1 MKINICTRIFLAF
14 AFCLGINLTINN
26 PANAKPTPRLLCEIR
41 EELCQRKEQNV
52 CIEEESCSEKTKS
65 VVKEVPPI
73 IRPNKFYCDRGE
85 NGIPTTF
92 VKTPQGTYP
101 VIRWVSNY
109 FLSAGYSPLTRCRQV
124 SDKFQFFYDDGR
136 LDYITTGI
144 VNRQPVVCVSGRK
157 GGPCQGV
164 LFTLKPQQSASE
176 TVQQLF
182 DIRVGASTGP
192 LYESGSRFYLNFND
206 YIEGLVKKRYDGS
219 SRNSQNSSFTGW

>member
-1 MKINICTRIFLAF
+1 MKINICTKIFLAF
-14 AFCLGINLTINN
+14 AFCFGINLTINN
-26 PANAKPTPRLLCEIR
+26 PAHARPKPRLLCEIK
-41 EELCQRKEQNV
+41 EELCQKQEQNL
-52 CIEEESCSEKTKS
+52 CIEKESCSEKTKP
-65 VVKEVPPI
+65 VVKEVQPI
-73 IRPNKFYCDRGE
+73 IRPNKFYCDRGK

-92 VKTPQGTYP
+92 VKTPQGTYT

-144 VNRQPVVCVSGRK
+144 VNRQPVICVSGRK

-182 DIRVGASTGP
+182 DIRVGAATGP

-206 YIEGLVKKRYDGS
+206 YIEDLAKNRYDRS
-219 SRNSQNSSFTGW
+219 STNSQTSSFNGW